1 MADDVEPP
9 HDQKRRAV
17 RILIAIHQHR
27 NVVFSASPHIDH
39 KALQLMLRLFVQA
52 GQDERV
58 FREAAAASLN
68 LSNGTVHRYV
78 RFLIGHDFAVRQ
90 QSGMDDPT
98 LSLSAHGKRLVETYA
113 GLVSETLAFRR

>member
-1 MADDVEPP
+1 MADDVESPRA
-9 HDQKRRAV
+9 QRMNAV
-17 RILIAIHQHR
+17 RTLIAIHRHR
-27 NVVFSASPHIDH
+27 NAVFSASPHIDH

-58 FREAAAASLN
+58 FRESAADSLN
-68 LSNGTVHRYV
+68 LSNATVHRYI
-78 RFLIGHDFAVRQ
+78 RFLIGNDLAARQ